1 MATVGSTS
9 MPARWLN
16 PLIKYAYPIIGD
28 LPLDQIELSHVLAV
42 MDAAEQAGFQM
53 TARRIKENIARVINA
68 AMAKGRCNA
77 ERRNPADA
85 KLIAAAR
92 PSKRKRER
100 PHYRAVDLNDAPKVF
115 QALKARAETNT
126 AFAAWCFMALTAA
139 RPSEALN
146 ARWSELDVG
155 QKLWVLPPTR
165 AKSSK
170 QHIVPLSTAALEI
183 LDRQARIRSGEAV
196 FPGSGGSPLSYNSF
210 ATAPA
215 KGMIDAACPHG
226 WRSVFRD
233 FCGDVGDV
241 PRDLAEAALAHSLG
255 STEASYRRRTAV
267 EKRRLVMENYAQ
279 WLNSESA
286 QVIAFP
292 TGKKA

>member
-1 MATVGSTS
+1 MRRKGFDPIDERRRERAENLARSRATPPTTFKQMTAEYLRAHGDGWKHKY
-9 MPARWLN
+9 ARAVWLN
-16 PLIKYAYPIIGD
+16 PLIKYAFPIIGD

-92 PSKRKRER
+92 PSKRKGER

-115 QALKARAETNT
+115 QMLKARAETHT
-126 AFAAWCFMALTAA
+126 AFAAWVFMILTAA

-146 ARWSELDVG
+146 AQLSELDHD

-183 LDRQARIRSGEAV
+183 LERQARV
-196 FPGSGGSPLSYNSF
+196 
-210 ATAPA
+210 
-215 KGMIDAACPHG
+215 
-226 WRSVFRD
+226 
-233 FCGDVGDV
+233 
-241 PRDLAEAALAHSLG
+241 
-255 STEASYRRRTAV
+255 RRR
-267 EKRRLVMENYAQ
+267 RRGLPRRGRQPIELQLFRHRA
-279 WLNSESA
+279 S
-286 QVIAFP
+286 
-292 TGKKA
+292 